1 MNTNMART
9 PLADRI
15 RIDPF
20 YWRIGRPKLEFSGIA
35 LADGED
41 ANTYSICGIGAGSV
55 GNSSSQQNNSRLGVA
70 NKTEMVSMQFME
82 EQIRRL
88 QHEIIEIRRIAPAS
102 GILDRQSGERIQ
114 GPRTTLE
121 IMPVREPEPAVDFNS
136 KKITD
141 TVRQSN
147 IQLACYS
154 YRRNCVK
161 TRLRCSLLNYNYTLQ
176 VLQQVVNQQL

>member
-1 MNTNMART
+1 
-9 PLADRI
+9 
-15 RIDPF
+15 
-20 YWRIGRPKLEFSGIA
+20 
-35 LADGED
+35 
-41 ANTYSICGIGAGSV
+41 
-55 GNSSSQQNNSRLGVA
+55 
-70 NKTEMVSMQFME
+70 MQFME

-136 KKITD
+136 KRITD

>member
-1 MNTNMART
+1 MART
-9 PLADRI
+9 PSAGRI
-15 RIDPF
+15 RINPS

-35 LADGED
+35 LADGD
-41 ANTYSICGIGAGSV
+41 NANTYSICGIGDGSA

-88 QHEIIEIRRIAPAS
+88 QHEITEIRRIKPAS

-121 IMPVREPEPAVDFNS
+121 FTPVREPEHAVDFNS
-136 KKITD
+136 KERTD

-161 TRLRCSLLNYNYTLQ
+161 TRLRCSQLNCNYTLQ
-176 VLQQVVNQQL
+176 ELQQVVNQRL